1 MRYYKCTAC
10 SALMIPSAV
19 WARTVLYTRL
29 TNRETLGSRRTG
41 YYCEPCAKV
50 GLAKFGRMREAKRK
64 GGDT

>member
-10 SALMIPSAV
+10 EALMTPPAV

-41 YYCEPCAKV
+41 YYCEPCAKT
-50 GLAKFGRMREAKRK
+50 GLAKLGRKRAVRAKEN
-64 GGDT
+64 